1 MGSSSNYGD
10 VCCLVQ
16 QLVVYHWVIPN
27 LIGQEM
33 KQVGFNERYTGYF
46 FGLQNNLCHIMLWW
60 GFVTC
65 DEQTPW
71 SFWMILPDEHETNW
85 WISMDFRIF
94 SWIKVRA
101 VGHKNWS
108 IIFYHA
114 LTILSFHPWSRIHD
128 RLWFFFERIRRV
140 FDSGRR
146 SRARR
151 MATTNWGHPALGD
164 AIHYSRSLGLAQMK
178 SLAVIHRWA
187 LNGDVMSTPD

>member
-1 MGSSSNYGD
+1 M
-10 VCCLVQ
+10 
-16 QLVVYHWVIPN
+16 
-27 LIGQEM
+27 M
-33 KQVGFNERYTGYF
+33 
-46 FGLQNNLCHIMLWW
+46 

-85 WISMDFRIF
+85 WISMGFRIF

-128 RLWFFFERIRRV
+128 RLCFFLKGFERYLIRV
-140 FDSGRR
+140 GSQKPR

-178 SLAVIHRWA
+178 SLAVTACHRWA
-187 LNGDVMSTPD
+187 LNGDVMSRINEYPLVMSK